1 MNKWLKRIILTVVA
15 GGLSAPVLAGGRS
28 GGSYDDYARVLEA
41 EPIIEVVRVEEPREV
56 CWTEHVTHRRSRGYN
71 SATPEILGGI
81 IGGVVGNQF
90 GRGSGK
96 DVATVAG
103 AILGGSIAH
112 DMERRRRTYGYA
124 TYSEP
129 VQRCRVEH
137 DYYEQ
142 ERIVGY
148 DVRYRYN
155 GEVYRTRMD
164 HDPGRRV
171 RVRVN
176 VGVVE

>member
-1 MNKWLKRIILTVVA
+1 MNKWLKRIILTVVV

-28 GGSYDDYARVLEA
+28 GGSHYDYARVLRVD
-41 EPIIEVVRVEEPREV
+41 PMIDVVRVAQPREV
-56 CWTEHVTHRRSRGYN
+56 CWTEQVTHRRSRGYN

-90 GRGSGK
+90 GHGRGK

-124 TYSEP
+124 AYTEP
-129 VQRCRVEH
+129 VQRCRVEQ

-148 DVRYRYN
+148 DVTYRYN
-155 GEVYRTRMD
+155 GEVYHTRMD

-171 RVRVN
+171 RVRVD
-176 VGVVE
+176 VGVAE

>member
-1 MNKWLKRIILTVVA
+1 MNNWLIRITMIAVFA
-15 GGLSAPVLAGGRS
+15 GMSAPALAGGRS
-28 GGSYDDYARVLEA
+28 SGYYDYAEVLRVD
-41 EPIIEVVRVEEPREV
+41 PIIDVVRVEEPREV
-56 CWTEHVTHRRSRGYN
+56 CWMERVTHRRGGHR
-71 SATPEILGGI
+71 SATPEIVGGI

-90 GRGSGK
+90 GSGRGKSI
-96 DVATVAG
+96 ATVAG

-112 DMERRRRTYGYA
+112 DMKRRRAYA
-124 TYSEP
+124 YDAYTEP
-129 VQRCRVEH
+129 VQRCRIEH

-142 ERIVGY
+142 ETVVGY
-148 DVRYRYN
+148 HVKYRYN

-164 HDPGRRV
+164 RDPGDMV